1 MRILITGGSG
11 FLGRRVVARAVAAGH
26 DVRALARGDQ
36 AARTLRELGATDL
49 RGDLDDPAGLAAAF
63 LAADATALV
72 NLASL
77 GFGHIGA
84 ILAAT
89 SAGHLHRAV
98 FVSTTGIRTRLEPPT
113 KRVRLAAERAIEASG
128 LDWTIIRPTM
138 IYGGADDR
146 NMARLLT
153 LLAHLPAPPQPGRPP
168 LPAGSGSSGRSG
180 WSWRVGLPPIPVPV
194 PGATHLHQPVHVDDL
209 AATVLR
215 AVTAQRCVG
224 RAYDVAGPW
233 PLPLRDIV
241 TAAGSALGRRVHPLS
256 VPLGPALLLA
266 QRYERHA
273 ARPRLKAE
281 QIARLAEDKAY
292 DIGPA
297 RRDLGHQPRPF
308 EAGIADQA
316 AAMGLTT
323 PHPAPAPAAGSAS
336 ALTTVTAAA
345 PPPRQEA
352 PGEGHRSTPG
362 RSGASS

>member
-84 ILAAT
+84 ILDAT

-153 LLAHLPAPPQPGRPP
+153 LLAHLPTPPQPGR
-168 LPAGSGSSGRSG
+168 SGGR
-180 WSWRVGLPPIPVPV
+180 SWRVGLPPVPVPV
-194 PGATHLHQPVHVDDL
+194 PGAAHLHQPVHVDDL

-215 AVTAQRCVG
+215 AVTAQRSVG

-323 PHPAPAPAAGSAS
+323 PHPAPSPAAGSAS

-345 PPPRQEA
+345 LPPPRQEA
-352 PGEGHRSTPG
+352 RPGEGHRSTPG